1 MILSLIVIGMVGGL
15 TYLWLTRGFF
25 NSFLHMICVLLG
37 GAIAFAAWEP
47 VSYTLLGVLPSTG
60 TFGFL
65 QGCAWAFGLIVP
77 FAIATVVLRLV
88 TDSVVRANVVVSNGV
103 EYAGG
108 AACGL
113 VASSIAVGVFIL
125 GVGHLPLSSG
135 FLGYQPVW
143 YNDDRANGVGS
154 LKKTDS
160 LLFPV
165 DQLTATL
172 YSNLSTGPFSP
183 GDSRALATWYPDLH
197 AVGFASRISPEE
209 GKGRNTLRPADFRLQ
224 RSYTVGDKSNGTPA
238 SELLVDMRSPDVAQP
253 YADLDGQQVT
263 SGYLQG
269 YVLRFEPGAKEQGD
283 RGAGPVSISN
293 GQLRL
298 VVQDTESGETRNVFP
313 LAVISQASAGENVF
327 GRWRYDSEGVH
338 IASVGGASTTTMAFE
353 FMLRPGEEPLGLF
366 VKGVRV
372 NLDAVEVPDS
382 SYNTV
387 DARDAVVT
395 DGDVLTGG
403 EAATS
408 SYDLSQAVTAA
419 PDDWAIISESMGI
432 SVNVQTIKRFFSVA
446 DEGNLV
452 TSGEGRYD
460 ASEVDRRNVQAISR
474 SLISDSFGVARDQR
488 IIQIDVS
495 PSTPA
500 SLLGPVTGRI
510 AGDVPV
516 RLIDD
521 NGTEYDAVGYLYED
535 RQIWEGR
542 YTPAAPLGGLN
553 DIDAP
558 SLTNSRD
565 DQELKLLFLVSK
577 FIQVEHLAIGDTV
590 IVSFDPPIDVSR

>member
-1 MILSLIVIGMVGGL
+1 MGL
-15 TYLWLTRGFF
+15 
-25 NSFLHMICVLLG
+25 
-37 GAIAFAAWEP
+37 
-47 VSYTLLGVLPSTG
+47 
-60 TFGFL
+60 
-65 QGCAWAFGLIVP
+65 
-77 FAIATVVLRLV
+77 
-88 TDSVVRANVVVSNGV
+88 
-103 EYAGG
+103 
-108 AACGL
+108 
-113 VASSIAVGVFIL
+113 AS
-125 GVGHLPLSSG
+125 
-135 FLGYQPVW
+135 
-143 YNDDRANGVGS
+143 
-154 LKKTDS
+154 
-160 LLFPV
+160 
-165 DQLTATL
+165 
-172 YSNLSTGPFSP
+172 
-183 GDSRALATWYPDLH
+183 
-197 AVGFASRISPEE
+197 
-209 GKGRNTLRPADFRLQ
+209 
-224 RSYTVGDKSNGTPA
+224 
-238 SELLVDMRSPDVAQP
+238 
-253 YADLDGQQVT
+253 QQVT